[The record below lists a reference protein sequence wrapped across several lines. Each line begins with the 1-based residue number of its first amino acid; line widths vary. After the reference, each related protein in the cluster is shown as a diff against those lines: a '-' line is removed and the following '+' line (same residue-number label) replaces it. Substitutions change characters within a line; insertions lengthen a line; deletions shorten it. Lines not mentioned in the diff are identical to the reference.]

1 MIFYVLYKDFIE
13 DIIPVEAISDL
24 GALLI
29 DAGATSTSQYENDE
43 RVL

>member
-1 MIFYVLYKDFIE
+1 MIFYLHKDFIE